1 MGKPVGKTIYKWW
14 VFHVYVR
21 VQKGHNR
28 PEANGVWG
36 LEKSSHFRKEFDY
49 VWFTCPVFDLLEDD
63 YDDIAMEKRTMKF
76 QGETPRFP

>member
-36 LEKSSHFRKEFDY
+36 LEKSSHFREEFDY
-49 VWFTCPVFDLLEDD
+49 V
-63 YDDIAMEKRTMKF
+63 
-76 QGETPRFP
+76 